1 MSPRPRAASPP
12 RTPDFG
18 FGVRVGS
25 AGSRRKAITISVE
38 SDLARLGLPGLV
50 LRSSDRRVP
59 LISGERW
66 PTEVLWSIEDRLR
79 SQGARKG
86 RVLAIWQRNQP
97 VAVCTWHLHE
107 TGPPVIFDLACRE
120 DLQEPVTKLAANAL
134 LLCLRQI
141 AGASGMSRDTST
153 LRWAERPLD
162 RIGNRE
168 ERNRA
173 RHAVRAR
180 AEALGFK
187 QLRPR
192 PKWVDKG
199 WVTERHFSNPGQ
211 QASA

>member
-1 MSPRPRAASPP
+1 MSSRRRAVSPP

-25 AGSRRKAITISVE
+25 AGSRRKTSTISVE
-38 SDLARLGLPGLV
+38 SDLTRLGLQGMV
-50 LRSSDRRVP
+50 LRSSDRRAP
-59 LISGERW
+59 LISGKRW
-66 PTEVLWSIEDRLR
+66 PPEVLWSIEDRLR
-79 SQGARKG
+79 SHGARKG
-86 RVLAIWQRNQP
+86 RVLAIWQRDQP

-107 TGPPVIFDLACRE
+107 SGPPVIFDLACRE
-120 DLQEPVTKLAANAL
+120 DLEEPVAKLAANAL

-141 AGASGMSRDTST
+141 AGASGVGRDTST

-173 RHAVRAR
+173 RHAVRGR

-187 QLRPR
+187 LLRPR

-199 WVTERHFSNPGQ
+199 WVAERSFSNPDQ